1 MVVPMTAI
9 SNKKQ
14 PFNHSQTPT
23 GSGFKGDTD
32 TLRPLTASQEPPA
45 ECVSWLICVRA
56 TESNMTTVRVP
67 DLSPSSPCTKQ

>member
-32 TLRPLTASQEPPA
+32 TLRPLTDSVA
-45 ECVSWLICVRA
+45 RA
-56 TESNMTTVRVP
+56 TRRVRILANLCSRYGIKY
-67 DLSPSSPCTKQ
+67 DHRARALFTS